1 MWQSREMQSTSNYN
15 KHSEVVVEDDGEQ
28 AMMHIGV
35 APQFGFLGDRFVPRD
50 TLPDPAWRCS
60 TLILP
65 LLAPLWLS
73 GFQPRCLGGD
83 NFKFCTIV

>member
-50 TLPDPAWRCS
+50 ALLDPAW
-60 TLILP
+60 
-65 LLAPLWLS
+65 
-73 GFQPRCLGGD
+73 
-83 NFKFCTIV
+83 